1 MGFSNVALR
10 GSSYWWRKKMTV
22 AGVQLTLAL
31 PIGAMSFKDA
41 RVIALRLGSVAE
53 TLRMGYGQSSSGVS
67 PDQLKRVFSDALRWQ
82 LQRILEDQCGSQTPA
97 GDHATMNSLHAEAW
111 SFLSRHG
118 IAAKWT
124 LDEYN
129 RLVDSG
135 WSPASAKAIGNL
147 VFNLQTGVP
156 VSHVQMEAYVNTFGI
171 ASTDGNLDKMRRTVC
186 AANAA
191 ACREAT
197 AHLLQDSDVAAAWI
211 EDALMDDAPLAWET
225 PSAPAGPS
233 PHLVQMATE
242 ASEPAHTSPNP
253 DAVKPKKRLLDAA
266 EECIAA
272 YEREKAWSADTM
284 KQVRTAIRLFDY
296 ACGGDVHIEDVGQR
310 HVSAFIELC
319 HSLPN
324 RWGRT
329 KAEQAGGIAA
339 SLERATTMPADELGT
354 SQDTINKHITWI
366 TSVLKHA
373 AGATE
378 AEGHRP
384 AQPITFETARQGVG
398 KKNRR
403 AKKRDRDKR
412 INWTK
417 EEVRQLL
424 SAPMWTGSAGIDK
437 RFKAGDQIIHDAW
450 YWLPLMLPLYGGRSS
465 ELAGLAL
472 TEVHEDEPIPYFLI
486 DYTEDRPLKNV
497 QSVRKLP
504 IHPELIRLG
513 FIEYIRAI
521 RAANCRMLF
530 PEMNSPNA
538 KTFASTFYKSIFE
551 PWRTWAFPEGTSAR
565 RRVRG
570 AWKDKDVHSFRGT
583 ATSMLKGLVQDS
595 VRCDIFGHEGDTE
608 TARTYD
614 DEAELSIKLDALKF
628 TTPFTQHINANLPV
642 RIRPK
647 DRLRHGVRTPRQKSR
662 LGKPQS

>member
-1 MGFSNVALR
+1 MGFSNLALR

-41 RVIALRLGSVAE
+41 RVIALRLGSAAE
-53 TLRMGYGQSSSGVS
+53 ALRMGYGQSSSGVS

-82 LQRILEDQCGSQTPA
+82 LQRILEDQVLSSSPA
-97 GDHATMNSLHAEAW
+97 ADHATINSRYAEAW
-111 SFLSRHG
+111 TFLAKHG
-118 IAAKWT
+118 VDGEWT
-124 LDEYN
+124 LDDHQTLID
-129 RLVDSG
+129 RG
-135 WSPASAKAIGNL
+135 WNGREAKAVADL
-147 VFNLQTGVP
+147 VFDLKNQSPISRHQTDTYA
-156 VSHVQMEAYVNTFGI
+156 EAYGI
-171 ASTDGNLDKMRRTVC
+171 APTATNLDKTRRVIC
-186 AANAA
+186 AARAA
-191 ACREAT
+191 ACRKAT
-197 AHLLQDSDVAAAWI
+197 AELSLDDGVPAEWIDDALADDAPFAWDSQAASVNAPRPPAMGATDSTGVSMPVAAA
-211 EDALMDDAPLAWET
+211 
-225 PSAPAGPS
+225 
-233 PHLVQMATE
+233 
-242 ASEPAHTSPNP
+242 EPA
-253 DAVKPKKRLLDAA
+253 KPKKRLLNAA

-296 ACGGDVHIEDVGQR
+296 ACGGDVHIEDIGQR

-319 HSLPN
+319 QKLPN

-354 SQDTINKHITWI
+354 SQDTVNKHITWI

-398 KKNRR
+398 KKKRK
-403 AKKRDRDKR
+403 AQKRDRDKR

-417 EEVRQLL
+417 EEVRLLL

-437 RFKAGDQIIHDAW
+437 RFEPGDQIIHDAW

-472 TEVHEDEPIPYFLI
+472 TEVHEDEPIPYLQI
-486 DYTEDRPLKNV
+486 DYTEDRALKNV

-513 FIEYIRAI
+513 FIDYVREI
-521 RAANCRMLF
+521 RAANCKMLF

-551 PWRTWAFPEGTSAR
+551 PWRTWAFPQGTSAR

-583 ATSMLKGLVQDS
+583 ATSMLKGVVQDS

-614 DEAELSIKLDALKF
+614 EEAELSIKLDALKF
-628 TTPFTQHINANLPV
+628 TTPFTQHISANLPI

-647 DRLRHGVRTPRQKSR
+647 DRLRHGVRAPRQKSR
-662 LGKPQS
+662 LGRPEG